1 MIAFTEKQ
9 QRFISKALRW
19 LYPKRCSVC
28 GKIIPL
34 NEDYCFCSRMESIK
48 ISTNY
53 CHHCGQEAKACVCNA
68 ANTIMLPEIA
78 GVYLYGGRIRADILD
93 LKFKNEKRV
102 AVRLGA
108 DMAERCANVYYDV
121 DFDVVTFV
129 PMTEK
134 ALDKRLY
141 NQSELLANQ
150 VGKMMFLPVENLF
163 VKTRDTLSQYG
174 LGGEE
179 RVKNLTDSVKLRKGV
194 SVAGK
199 KILICDDV
207 KTTGATFMQC
217 VKTLQENGADKVCC
231 VSVAISDFSI

>member
-34 NEDYCFCSRMESIK
+34 NEDYCFCSRTESIK
-48 ISTNY
+48 IGTNY
-53 CHHCGQEAKACVCNA
+53 CHHCGYEAKACVCNA

-134 ALDKRLY
+134 HLIKDFTIKVNFLQIRL
-141 NQSELLANQ
+141 
-150 VGKMMFLPVENLF
+150 GK
-163 VKTRDTLSQYG
+163 
-174 LGGEE
+174 
-179 RVKNLTDSVKLRKGV
+179 
-194 SVAGK
+194 
-199 KILICDDV
+199 
-207 KTTGATFMQC
+207 
-217 VKTLQENGADKVCC
+217 
-231 VSVAISDFSI
+231 